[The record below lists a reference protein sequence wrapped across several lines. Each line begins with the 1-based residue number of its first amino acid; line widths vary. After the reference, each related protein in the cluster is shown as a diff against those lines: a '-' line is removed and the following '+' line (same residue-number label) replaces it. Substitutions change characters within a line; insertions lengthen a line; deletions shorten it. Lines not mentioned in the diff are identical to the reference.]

1 MKLTNKERN
10 EIKQSARDAVMKAYR
25 MALDHVTEYERTYL
39 EEMKKN
45 IDYRLNQIYENERNN
60 NKRNA
65 E

>member
-1 MKLTNKERN
+1 
-10 EIKQSARDAVMKAYR
+10 MKAYW

-45 IDYRLNQIYENERNN
+45 IDYRLSQIYENERNN
-60 NKRNA
+60 DKRNA